1 LKMKKLLIIASIALV
16 AVIALGVTGF
26 AFAQSQTPQAP
37 TTPANPGSGQ
47 GQGGWANGGARP
59 GMGGRGGRFGG
70 MGALAAQSAD
80 GYGPMHD
87 EMIAAFAQAF
97 SMPPEELQARLD
109 AGDTMW
115 TIAQE
120 KGLSADQFTQLMQ
133 QARSTSLQQAV
144 ADGTLTQAQADWM
157 QQRMNGNYPD
167 GYGPGSANCNGSGV
181 RQGGRGGRM
190 QNFSQ
195 P

>member
-1 LKMKKLLIIASIALV
+1 MKKLLIIASIALV
-16 AVIALGVTGF
+16 AVLTLSVAGF
-26 AFAQSQTPQAP
+26 AYAQSQTPQAP
-37 TTPANPGSGQ
+37 ANPSAGQ
-47 GQGGWANGGARP
+47 GQGGWANGGNRP
-59 GMGGRGGRFGG
+59 GMGGRFGG
-70 MGALAAQSAD
+70 MGALAAQSAG
-80 GYGPMHD
+80 GYGLMHD

-97 SMPPEELQARLD
+97 NITPEELQARLD
-109 AGDTMW
+109 AGDSMW
-115 TIAQE
+115 VIAQE
-120 KGLSADQFTQLMQ
+120 KGLSADQFTQLMG
-133 QARSTSLQQAV
+133 QARSASLQQAV

-167 GYGPGSANCNGSGV
+167 GYGPGSANCDGTGV

>member
-1 LKMKKLLIIASIALV
+1 MKKLLIIASIALV
-16 AVIALGVTGF
+16 AVFALGVTGF
-26 AFAQSQTPQAP
+26 AFAQSQTPPAP
-37 TTPANPGSGQ
+37 TTPANPGA
-47 GQGGWANGGARP
+47 GQGGWANNVTRP

-70 MGALAAQSAD
+70 MSAMGAQSTG
-80 GYGPMHD
+80 GYGLMHD

-97 SMPPEELQARLD
+97 NITPEQLQARLD
-109 AGDTMW
+109 AGEILW

-133 QARSTSLQQAV
+133 QARSAALQQAV
-144 ADGTLTQAQADWM
+144 ADGTLTQAQAGWM

-167 GYGPGSANCNGSGV
+167 GYGPGSANCTGSGV